1 MKTLCGGDA
10 MGAVMIEL
18 VLAIFCHKA
27 EHKINSVYFCMQRA
41 NFINQ
46 PFFFFSPYILNSQK
60 V

>member
-27 EHKINSVYFCMQRA
+27 EHKINSVYFCTQRA

-46 PFFFFSPYILNSQK
+46 PFLFFF
-60 V
+60 